1 MENKPAT
8 QKDNMKI
15 KILFRI
21 LALVC
26 LLAASATPAF
36 AQGTAFTYQGRLNDG
51 TNPANGNYD
60 LRFYLRDAL
69 VAGSPVGSTNTFA
82 PVGVTNG
89 QFAVTLDF
97 GAGIFTGP
105 ARWLEMGV
113 RTNGSVGVYTTLSPR
128 QALTATPYAI
138 LAGNAGNLGGQPATA
153 FAPISGSSSYVAKA
167 GDTMSGS
174 LNLLGSSAL
183 GFGNTTRQMLNLYQ
197 TGYGIGVQNFT
208 VYQRSSGGFA
218 WYLGGVHND
227 AQNNPGTN
235 GTTLMTLDAYGDLT
249 ASGQVVA
256 ANGIVGSATTVFGS
270 GVSGNDT
277 SGSPN
282 STGVY
287 GSSAGGKGIY
297 GLSSGNSALSAG
309 VWGEDPTAGGT
320 AMVAKSTGTN
330 STGIFASGT
339 ANAGYFQGNVNVT
352 GNESFGNSTRQMLN
366 LWSSAYG
373 IGVQNSAF
381 YQRTANEFFWY
392 KGGTHSDTFAD
403 PGAGGTQLMRLG
415 NTGTLIVPAI
425 QITGGADVAEPF
437 QMSGME
443 IPEGSVVVIDE
454 ENPGQLKMSERA
466 YDKRVAGI
474 VSGANGIQPGLS
486 LSQQKLNEGGKNVA
500 LTGRV
505 YVLADAANGAIK
517 PGDLLTASSTP
528 GHAMKVTNR
537 SRAQGAILGKAMSG
551 LKQGKGMVLVLV
563 TLQ

>member
-1 MENKPAT
+1 
-8 QKDNMKI
+8 
-15 KILFRI
+15 
-21 LALVC
+21 
-26 LLAASATPAF
+26 
-36 AQGTAFTYQGRLNDG
+36 
-51 TNPANGNYD
+51 
-60 LRFYLRDAL
+60 
-69 VAGSPVGSTNTFA
+69 
-82 PVGVTNG
+82 
-89 QFAVTLDF
+89 
-97 GAGIFTGP
+97 
-105 ARWLEMGV
+105 
-113 RTNGSVGVYTTLSPR
+113 
-128 QALTATPYAI
+128 
-138 LAGNAGNLGGQPATA
+138 
-153 FAPISGSSSYVAKA
+153 
-167 GDTMSGS
+167 
-174 LNLLGSSAL
+174 
-183 GFGNTTRQMLNLYQ
+183 
-197 TGYGIGVQNFT
+197 
-208 VYQRSSGGFA
+208 
-218 WYLGGVHND
+218 
-227 AQNNPGTN
+227 
-235 GTTLMTLDAYGDLT
+235 
-249 ASGQVVA
+249 
-256 ANGIVGSATTVFGS
+256 
-270 GVSGNDT
+270 
-277 SGSPN
+277 
-282 STGVY
+282 
-287 GSSAGGKGIY
+287 
-297 GLSSGNSALSAG
+297 
-309 VWGEDPTAGGT
+309 
-320 AMVAKSTGTN
+320 MVAKSTGTN